1 MPGGMAGAWKGRHVQ
16 LQGVRQRAPLPSDP
30 GTARRV
36 KRVLVAEDEPDIA
49 DALGQAL
56 TERLGVEI
64 DIVANGALVMDSVTA
79 RRPDLLILDVA
90 LPGLNGLDVF
100 DLLRSDP
107 RLFGLPVLFLTGLP
121 ERAETATAAAGVHEV
136 LAKPFD
142 VNDLIARARR
152 LMDGVTSGVAA

>member
-1 MPGGMAGAWKGRHVQ
+1 M
-16 LQGVRQRAPLPSDP
+16 
-30 GTARRV
+30 

-49 DALGQAL
+49 DALRQAL
-56 TERLGVEI
+56 TERLDIEL
-64 DIVANGALVMDSVTA
+64 DIVANGALVMDSVAA

-107 RLFGLPVLFLTGLP
+107 RLQGLPVLFLTGLP
-121 ERAETATAAAGVHEV
+121 ERAETASRASGVHEV

-142 VNDLIARARR
+142 VDDLIAHVDR
-152 LMDGVTSGVAA
+152 LMGGVKSVVAA